1 MKKST
6 KIISTALAA
15 LTVASTMAVG
25 AVSVSAATVKKP
37 TGVKAANTEKGIKIS
52 WKKVKGAKKY
62 KLIRGKKVIKTTKK
76 TSVKDLSVE
85 AGKKYTY
92 KVKAVKGKKTSKASK
107 AVKITRMNYVVIKN
121 INNGDK
127 KVTLNWTKRSGANQY
142 KVYRKTTGSYKKI
155 ATVKSTSYT
164 DKSVVSGTK
173 YTYKIRCYNTSTKS
187 SSLYSTAKSTTYLDG
202 VANVTARENTDATC
216 MNVKW
221 DAVKGASSYDV
232 YRYKLGYDGYV
243 KLASTSS
250 TSYTDTKVSKNPT
263 AYQYIVV
270 AAKNGST
277 SIDYSTSIAPYLPKR
292 NGVNSYYRDS
302 KNNLHVVLKL
312 AVGEQYKEGKGLCET
327 FNLDDLHDVK
337 VTEGTDVVT
346 VNDDVITAVKAG
358 KAVVTVNLSDS
369 VAGLVSSLGNKGAS
383 TAYDKAVSKTVYVE
397 VEVA

>member
-25 AVSVSAATVKKP
+25 AVSASAATVKKP

-62 KLIRGKKVIKTTKK
+62 KLIRGSKVIKTTKK
-76 TSVKDLSVE
+76 NYVKDLSVV

-107 AVKITRMNYVVIKN
+107 SVKITRMNYVVIKN
-121 INNGDK
+121 INNGNK
-127 KVTLNWTKRSGANQY
+127 KVTLNWTKRTGANQY
-142 KVYRKTTGSYKKI
+142 KVYRKTTGSYKKV

-187 SSLYSTAKSTTYLDG
+187 SSLYSTEKSITYLDG

-232 YRYKLGYDGYV
+232 YRYKIGDDDYV

-263 AYQYIVV
+263 AY
-270 AAKNGST
+270 
-277 SIDYSTSIAPYLPKR
+277 STSIAPYLPKR
-292 NGVNSYYRDS
+292 NGANSYYRDS
-302 KNNLHVVLKL
+302 KNNLHIVLQL

-327 FNLDDLHDVK
+327 FDLDDLHDVK